1 MTTPILIVYD
11 CSCRQGKGSASLNDC
26 LLVGPPFLNNL
37 CSILIRLRTHTYAFA
52 TDIEKAFIHMKL
64 HEANRDCTRFLW
76 LLDVTNPAS
85 DLAMYRFNLC

>member
-1 MTTPILIVYD
+1 MTAVVDKEKDLQVSMTVYWW
-11 CSCRQGKGSASLNDC
+11 
-26 LLVGPPFLNNL
+26 GPHF